1 MVYRQGSVESE
12 PVDLDEEVE
21 EEEDWLTMRVS
32 ASPATAGPRPVMRR
46 DMPICWL
53 GTRQKCARIIIKYPK
68 CPSTEVALF
77 VNLEGTFCTVPE
89 GWQQALC
96 STVRRAARSGS
107 AAAVGCVTTILRSAQ
122 LFFTRQITAARIAHH
137 RIVMRLPGSQYALFT
152 AFKVKR
158 MTFRL
163 WGHISRN
170 LVLEML
176 C

>member
-1 MVYRQGSVESE
+1 MVSTFRQGSVESE
-12 PVDLDEEVE
+12 PVDLE
-21 EEEDWLTMRVS
+21 EEEEDEDWLTMRVS

-68 CPSTEVALF
+68 WSSIKVALSLS
-77 VNLEGTFCTVPE
+77 VKLESTFCTVPE

-96 STVRRAARSGS
+96 STVRQAARSGS

-137 RIVMRLPGSQYALFT
+137 RIVMRLPGSQYSSTHFLQLL
-152 AFKVKR
+152 K
-158 MTFRL
+158 
-163 WGHISRN
+163 
-170 LVLEML
+170 
-176 C
+176 